1 MDVYNRRGVTCQIS
15 AFEIGNPPNDPSTLD
30 RKWVA
35 IATAH
40 AYDPSVRVAGFK
52 PGQEAL
58 VGETM
63 RVFSGR
69 AFGDTEAQAMS
80 AALQALLF
88 ELTAKGFSANHD
100 VKLW

>member
-1 MDVYNRRGVTCQIS
+1 MTHRRGITCQIS
-15 AFEIGNPPNDPSTLD
+15 AYEVPDPPSDPD
-30 RKWVA
+30 AHGRKWIAV
-35 IATAH
+35 ATAH
-40 AYDPSVRVAGFK
+40 AYDPDVEVPGLK
-52 PGQEAL
+52 PGQAAP

-69 AFGDTEAQAMS
+69 AAGDTEAQAMA
-80 AALQALLF
+80 AALQALLY